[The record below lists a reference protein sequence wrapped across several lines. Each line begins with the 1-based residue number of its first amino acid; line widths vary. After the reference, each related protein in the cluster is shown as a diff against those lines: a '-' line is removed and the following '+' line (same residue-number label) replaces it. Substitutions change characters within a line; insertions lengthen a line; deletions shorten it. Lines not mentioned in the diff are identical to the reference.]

1 MSIFALSRNI
11 VALALPSFLLSVSAL
26 ADPPQLTEHATAI
39 QGLNLQS
46 VSLPRAIGIIETKT
60 GGKVMDIQVSSA
72 GGQTVYD
79 AVVVKPGKVG
89 NARLSGRTGAVSA
102 MQDADF
108 SVSNLNWHDRA
119 DVSSF
124 SKATVPLATA
134 VKTVEQSAGGATAVN
149 AGLAKPLSAN
159 NSVLAYNIEVVKDG
173 RANRVAIDANTGE
186 VIADPGALG
195 LGDRDPGQFLP

>member
-1 MSIFALSRNI
+1 MSSFATSRKF
-11 VALALPSFLLSVSAL
+11 VGLALPWFLLGVPAL
-26 ADPPQLTEHATAI
+26 ADPPQLTEHAESAAAV

-46 VSLPRAIGIIETKT
+46 GSLPRAIAIIETKT
-60 GGKVMDIQVSSA
+60 GGKVMDIQVA
-72 GGQTVYD
+72 NNGGQPVYD

-89 NARLSGRTGAVSA
+89 TARISGRTGATI
-102 MQDADF
+102 QDADF
-108 SVSNLNWHDRA
+108 SASSLNWHDRA
-119 DVSSF
+119 DVKSF
-124 SKATVPLATA
+124 AKATVPLATA
-134 VKTVEQSAGGATAVN
+134 IKTVEQNAGATAVN
-149 AGLAKPLSAN
+149 AGLAKPLSAG